1 MILIIIR
8 KMYPAAELDALVNIV
23 LVGIVI
29 TLDAVQKESN
39 ADHQR
44 HREED
49 DHLTTRKERMKRIVM
64 PLADTPQ
71 NRACLPSL
79 ERAISRTTYFGGRLF
94 QFLCT

>member
-8 KMYPAAELDALVNIV
+8 KMYPAAEPDALVNIV

-29 TLDAVQKESN
+29 TLDAVQKENN

-44 HREED
+44 HWEED